1 MPRPPLSIFAT
12 AAIVATALSGRP
24 AAAGELTVVIDKL
37 RSTSGMVHLAL
48 WNSAMGFTRPEHALI
63 RSEQPAAVGQ
73 VRFDL
78 GQLAPGRYALASFHD
93 ENGNGEFDQTWI
105 GWPDEGLGFS
115 NGAWISLGRPN
126 FEDAAFEL
134 RPASQVLV
142 VPLRYPEEQPAP
154 AYTQE
159 SQ

>member
-1 MPRPPLSIFAT
+1 MPRPPLSIFAA
-12 AAIVATALSGRP
+12 AAIVATTLFSRP
-24 AAAGELTVVIDKL
+24 VAAGELTVVIDKL
-37 RSTSGMVHLAL
+37 RSANGMVHLAL
-48 WNSAMGFTRPEHALI
+48 WNSAVGFTRPEHALI
-63 RSEQPAAVGQ
+63 QTEQPAADGQ

-78 GQLAPGRYALASFHD
+78 GQLAPGRYALASYHD

-115 NGAWISLGRPN
+115 NGAWITLGRPS

-134 RPASQVLV
+134 RPVSQVLV
-142 VPLRYPEEQPAP
+142 VPLRYPKVQPTP
-154 AYTQE
+154 DHTQG